1 MTPSARWTGMA
12 HGEPHQLGSDEKIA
26 YIAAERISYK
36 SISGGE
42 MALMDGKRP
51 QQPTN
56 AEIEKWFVNV
66 PAPDADTFEFALV
79 LGGTVSAGAYTAG
92 AIDFLIEALDCLS
105 KAQQKGALQH
115 KVKLRL
121 IAGTSGGGVCA
132 AIAARALAFDFPHVT
147 HSTPS
152 DGLSGNPFYDT
163 WINTLQLSGFLETDD
178 IGKELRSLF
187 NGKPIDD
194 GAKAI
199 VAFDNNGSAP
209 RARDW
214 VSGPLRII
222 LTLTSLRGV
231 PYRTNFGTKLSQG
244 YVDHADFIRFALLY
258 PGQTLGEARPDELVL
273 GFGSERLP
281 QATNWENFSEF
292 AKATAAF
299 PIGFPP
305 RALVRPTEHYRWRV
319 VPYPPGPGGLTSYMR
334 VWPDWDAMVPE
345 GGSAVPD
352 DWHMLAVD
360 GGATDNEP
368 IQLARASLGGLLS
381 RNPREATAANRA
393 VWLIDPFAGRAPLGP
408 TDIAPFPAELG
419 AVVTTL
425 TQQTRYDTADLLMA
439 GDDNVFSRFMLT
451 PTRRGSNGADLI
463 GEEAIASGGLGAFIG
478 FACPAFMR
486 FDYLLG
492 RQNCQEFLRS
502 TFLLAADNPVFNK
515 WTDAEKAKWRID
527 PPAGGNVS
535 MLPII
540 PLLDEAAVNAVPD
553 PWPKGKLDPEQYRD
567 AIEKRFRAIFELELS
582 GSLVRSVLSWVG
594 AHATQGQAAD
604 YVIGAM
610 RAYLKKA
617 DL

>member
-1 MTPSARWTGMA
+1 
-12 HGEPHQLGSDEKIA
+12 
-26 YIAAERISYK
+26 
-36 SISGGE
+36 
-42 MALMDGKRP
+42 MALTEEQRP
-51 QQPTN
+51 KPPTD
-56 AEIEKWFVNV
+56 AEIQSWFIDV
-66 PAPDADTFEFALV
+66 PPVPPNTFEFALV

-92 AIDFLIEALDCLS
+92 ALDFLIEAMDCLAR
-105 KAQQKGALQH
+105 AQQKGALQH
-115 KVKLRL
+115 KVRLTL

-147 HSTPS
+147 HSTS
-152 DGLSGNPFYDT
+152 IGGASGNPFYDI
-163 WINTLQLSGFLETDD
+163 WIDTLRLSSFLDTSD
-178 IGKELRSLF
+178 IGREFRSLL

-199 VAFDNNGSAP
+199 IAFDNNKSIP
-209 RARDW
+209 RTRDW

-231 PYRTNFGTKLSQG
+231 PYKTNFGTKLSQS
-244 YVDHADFIRFALLY
+244 YVDHADFMRFALLY
-258 PGQTLGEARPDELVL
+258 PGQTLGAPRPDELVL
-273 GFGSERLP
+273 SFGGERLP

-292 AKATAAF
+292 ARATAAF
-299 PIGFPP
+299 PGGFPA
-305 RALVRPTEHYRWRV
+305 RALTRPTEHYRWRV
-319 VPYPPGPGGLTSYMR
+319 VPYPPGPGGQTDYMR

-345 GGSAVPD
+345 GGSALPA

-368 IQLARASLGGLLS
+368 IQLARTSLCGLLG
-381 RNPREATAANRA
+381 RNPRKATTANRA

-408 TDIAPFPAELG
+408 EGVMPLPVELG
-419 AVVTTL
+419 AIVTTL

-439 GDDNVFSRFMLT
+439 GDDKVFSRFMLT
-451 PTRRGSNGADLI
+451 PTRRGLNGAELT

-478 FACPAFMR
+478 FASAEFMR

-502 TFLLAADNPVFNK
+502 TFSLAANNPVFAGWTAEEKTK
-515 WTDAEKAKWRID
+515 WQIHT
-527 PPAGGNVS
+527 PAGGDVP
-535 MLPII
+535 MLPIV
-540 PLLDEAAVNAVPD
+540 PLLDEAAVDEVLD

-594 AHATQGQAAD
+594 ARATQAQAAD

-617 DL
+617 GL